1 MPSTPPVATPAIGT
15 RPTTLRR
22 APRLFLTVLLTVL
35 LATAVAVPAQGAT
48 RAPYCGIT
56 WGSLA
61 KWGGTP
67 SATTSFRG
75 VRAGHHSC
83 YDRVVVV
90 LTGKAPGYTVG
101 YVPGLYYGSTNREL
115 NLRGDAML
123 AIWMNGPQRTPAHA
137 SELVDVRGL
146 TTVRQVAW
154 GGTDYG
160 VTSVVVGTR
169 ARLPYRVFT
178 LHDGSTTRLVV
189 DIAHRW

>member
-1 MPSTPPVATPAIGT
+1 MNTGRRARRWFVRLVLVGLVAGVAPAAVATSSAS
-15 RPTTLRR
+15 
-22 APRLFLTVLLTVL
+22 A
-35 LATAVAVPAQGAT
+35 AT
-48 RAPYCGIT
+48 PYCGIT

-67 SATTSFRG
+67 QATTFRG

-83 YDRVVVV
+83 YDRVVVE

-123 AIWMNGPQRTPAHA
+123 AIWMKGPQRTPAHA

-178 LHDGSTTRLVV
+178 LHDGSTTR
-189 DIAHRW
+189 RGG